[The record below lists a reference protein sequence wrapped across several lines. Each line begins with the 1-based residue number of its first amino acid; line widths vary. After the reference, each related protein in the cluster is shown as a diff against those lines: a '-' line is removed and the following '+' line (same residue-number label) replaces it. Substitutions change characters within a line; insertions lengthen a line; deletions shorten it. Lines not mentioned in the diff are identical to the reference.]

1 MAPVSP
7 RQFRQVETLVFF
19 TVFLDLVGFGIVI
32 PLLPFY
38 VQSMGGSA
46 RTVGVLLGCFS
57 FAQLLAT
64 PLLGRH
70 SDLHGRRRV
79 ILLSLL
85 ANAFAMGLFAL
96 ASHLLLLPLLFT
108 SRILAGATSGN
119 LAACQATLADI
130 STPETRAQVMGR
142 LGAGIGL
149 GLVLG
154 PMFGGLLAEWGV
166 WLPPLAAGA
175 LALLGALGVLVAMP
189 ETHPPEA
196 RSATRSASKSPSRW
210 SVFQDAPNRRALLLV
225 LALYFL
231 VFLAMTTL
239 QVALALL
246 AQARLDWGAKEMGY
260 VFALFGGL
268 ALIIQG
274 GLIGPLSHAVGEV
287 RLLILGALLLCAG
300 MVGVSLAHRPV
311 PLVGAV
317 ALIGA
322 GMGLLQ
328 PLLGSLASQA
338 ANPSSLGLT
347 LGLAQSSGG
356 LARTVGPMAS
366 GSLYSSLGSSAPF
379 TAGAIIALVVAAL
392 GTRLKRAGLGRER
405 SRTDL
410 AEPAKH
416 NRPRPPE

>member
-1 MAPVSP
+1 MAPVSAGQL
-7 RQFRQVETLVFF
+7 RRVEALVFF

-46 RTVGVLLGCFS
+46 STVGVLLGCFS

-64 PLLGRH
+64 PLLGRR
-70 SDLHGRRRV
+70 SDLHGRRHV

-85 ANAFAMGLFAL
+85 ANAAAMGLFAL
-96 ASHLLLLPLLFT
+96 ASHLHLLPLLFT

-119 LAACQATLADI
+119 LAACQATLADV
-130 STPETRAQVMGR
+130 STPETRAKVMGR

-154 PMFGGLLAEWGV
+154 PMFGGLLAEWGT

-175 LALLGALGVLVAMP
+175 LALVGALGVLVAMP

-196 RSATRSASKSPSRW
+196 RARAKAPSRW
-210 SVFQDAPNRRALLLV
+210 SVFQDTPNRRPLLLV

-246 AQARLDWGAKEMGY
+246 AQARLDWGAKEMGS
-260 VFALFGGL
+260 VFALLGGL
-268 ALIIQG
+268 GLIIQG
-274 GLIGPLSHAVGEV
+274 GLIGPLSHTVGEV

-300 MVGVSLAHRPV
+300 MVGVSLAHQPV
-311 PLVGAV
+311 PLLGAV
-317 ALIGA
+317 TLIGA

-338 ANPSSLGLT
+338 AHPSYLGLT

-356 LARTVGPMAS
+356 LARTLGPVGS
-366 GSLYSSLGSSAPF
+366 GALYSSLGSSAPF
-379 TAGAIIALVVAAL
+379 TAGALVALLVAVL

-405 SRTDL
+405 ARPDPAL
-410 AEPAKH
+410 PAKH
-416 NRPRPPE
+416 NGPRPPD

>member
-1 MAPVSP
+1 MAPTP
-7 RQFRQVETLVFF
+7 PGQFRRVEALVFF

-64 PLLGRH
+64 PLLGRR
-70 SDLHGRRRV
+70 SDRHGRRHV

-96 ASHLLLLPLLFT
+96 ASHLLLLPLLFA

-130 STPETRAQVMGR
+130 STPDTRARTMGR

-154 PMFGGLLAEWGV
+154 PMFGGLLAEGGV

-196 RSATRSASKSPSRW
+196 RSTSKPPSRS
-210 SVFQDAPNRRALLLV
+210 SVLRETPRRRALVLV
-225 LALYFL
+225 MVLYFL

-246 AQARLDWGAKEMGY
+246 AQTRLGWGSKEVGY
-260 VFALFGGL
+260 IFALLGGL
-268 ALIIQG
+268 GLIIQG
-274 GLIGPLSHAVGEV
+274 GLIGPLSHALGEV
-287 RLLILGALLLCAG
+287 RLLVIGALLVSAG
-300 MVGVSLAHRPV
+300 MVGVSLAHQPV

-317 ALIGA
+317 AVLGT
-322 GMGLLQ
+322 GMGLIQ
-328 PLLGSLASQA
+328 PLLASLASQA
-338 ANPSSLGLT
+338 ANPSYLGLT

-356 LARTVGPMAS
+356 LARTVGPVAS
-366 GSLYSSLGSSAPF
+366 GALYSSLGASAPF
-379 TAGAIIALVVAAL
+379 TVGALIALAAAAL
-392 GTRLKRAGLGRER
+392 GVRLKREGLGRER
-405 SRTDL
+405 SR
-410 AEPAKH
+410 
-416 NRPRPPE
+416 